1 MDQPKMERML
11 RLMQYLS
18 DNTTQTIDQ
27 MARDL
32 GMSKRTIFRYI
43 DTFKASGFAI
53 TRVGEGVYKMTTHP
67 EIAPGLEDLVYFT
80 EEESIVLARLI
91 ENLSNTNSM
100 KASLKKKLA
109 AVVDS
114 TSLADYMSSRSYSSI
129 IGLLE
134 QAIKEHKQVKLTH
147 YSSSNSNK
155 AKNYVIEPFA
165 FTLEYADVWA
175 YDIKAKA
182 NKMFKLT
189 RMEDVTLLEDWK
201 HEDKHEAR
209 TIDAF
214 RMSGDGHPLEH
225 VKLKMTTR
233 AKNLLV
239 EEFPVTSKEVSK
251 EKRSWYWEGDV
262 NAYEGVGRFV
272 MGLHREI
279 TLEEGE
285 GLRAWILDEAT
296 RTVEMYK

>member
-1 MDQPKMERML
+1 MERML

-18 DNTTQTIDQ
+18 GITTQTINQ
-27 MARDL
+27 MAKDL
-32 GMSKRTIFRYI
+32 GMSKRTLFRYF
-43 DTFKASGFAI
+43 DTFKKAGFTI
-53 TRVGEGVYKMTTHP
+53 TRVGESIYQMTSHP
-67 EIAPGLEDLVYFT
+67 SNSPDLENLVYFT

-91 ENLSNTNSM
+91 ENLNNTNSM
-100 KASLKKKLA
+100 KGSLKKKLA
-109 AVVDS
+109 AVVDC

-129 IGLLE
+129 IGTLE

-155 AKNYVIEPFA
+155 AKNYVIETFA

-175 YDIKAKA
+175 YDLNAKA

-189 RMEDVTLLEDWK
+189 RMEEVALLGDWEY
-201 HEDKHEAR
+201 EDKHEAK

-214 RMSGDGHPLEH
+214 RMSGDGHPIGH

-239 EEFPVTSKEVSK
+239 EEFPVTSKQVSK
-251 EKRSWYWEGDV
+251 GQRCWYWEGDV
-262 NAYEGVGRFV
+262 NAYEGIGRFV

-279 TLEEGE
+279 SLEEGD
-285 GLRAWILDEAT
+285 GLRTWILEEAAKM
-296 RTVEMYK
+296 VKMYN

>member
-18 DNTTQTIDQ
+18 GNTTQTINQ
-27 MARDL
+27 MAKDL
-32 GMSKRTIFRYI
+32 GMSKRTLFRYF
-43 DTFKASGFAI
+43 DTFKKAGFTI
-53 TRVGEGVYKMTTHP
+53 TRVGESIYQMTSHP
-67 EIAPGLEDLVYFT
+67 SNAPDLENLVYFT

-91 ENLSNTNSM
+91 ENLNNTNSM
-100 KASLKKKLA
+100 KGSLKKKLA
-109 AVVDS
+109 AVVDC

-129 IGLLE
+129 IGTLE
-134 QAIKEHKQVKLTH
+134 QAIKDHKQVKLTH

-155 AKNYVIEPFA
+155 AKDYVIEPFA

-175 YDIKAKA
+175 YDLNAKA

-189 RMEDVTLLEDWK
+189 RMEEVALLGDWEY
-201 HEDKHEAR
+201 EDKHEAK

-214 RMSGDGHPLEH
+214 RMSGDGHPIGH

-239 EEFPVTSKEVSK
+239 EEFPVTSRQVSK
-251 EKRSWYWEGDV
+251 GQRCWYWEGDV
-262 NAYEGVGRFV
+262 NAYEGIGRFV

-279 TLEEGE
+279 SLEEGD
-285 GLRAWILDEAT
+285 GLRTWILEEAAKM
-296 RTVEMYK
+296 VKMYN